1 MKSIVRSLAV
11 AAAVSGF
18 CAFAQE
24 IEDVDDEETSAS
36 AESSEEDVAI
46 DIGGQ
51 LHRPKVEPQHFY
63 TLPKVHRLVGVAEV
77 LKPGYA
83 EWAQAEEGRFY
94 PLGTQFRTV
103 GKESRMTVQLGRE
116 SSVVVGGDAS
126 FGTRQQGLEEKSR
139 AIVLSG
145 GVIGVKLP
153 RNLPEGLLTVTA
165 PGFSVV
171 NPAGESRY
179 RYRKTGDGDRADV
192 RCVTGSLAVEG
203 RHFKILSMRAAN
215 EVCIQTSEDL
225 LFTGIYG
232 TRGDYVCKLD
242 QGLVKVTDVE
252 TQASHIEPKYLEWK
266 ISPQTAVRIQRAV
279 PRLGKDMSVSVMT
292 FDAAGNL
299 KNRCAFAEKRS
310 NVNSGELVVTTTAI
324 KDADRKASESEAEAT
339 EAVEVAAPAKKDDA
353 EGGEAS
359 DDGEDKKEKKDDS
372 DDI

>member
-11 AAAVSGF
+11 AAAVSGL

-24 IEDVDDEETSAS
+24 IEDVDDEEASAS
-36 AESSEEDVAI
+36 AESSETDVAI

-51 LHRPKVEPQHFY
+51 LHRPKAEPQHFF
-63 TLPKVHRLVGVAEV
+63 TLPKVHKLDGAAEV

-215 EVCIQTSEDL
+215 
-225 LFTGIYG
+225 
-232 TRGDYVCKLD
+232 
-242 QGLVKVTDVE
+242 
-252 TQASHIEPKYLEWK
+252 
-266 ISPQTAVRIQRAV
+266 
-279 PRLGKDMSVSVMT
+279 
-292 FDAAGNL
+292 
-299 KNRCAFAEKRS
+299 
-310 NVNSGELVVTTTAI
+310 
-324 KDADRKASESEAEAT
+324 
-339 EAVEVAAPAKKDDA
+339 
-353 EGGEAS
+353 
-359 DDGEDKKEKKDDS
+359 
-372 DDI
+372 